1 MPNWSLVPDLHKVL
15 RVTCLAFSRD
25 FLLRLLF
32 CTSELFVLK
41 TKWKLADCSH
51 RDVVLIL
58 CKATSLGVRLV
69 NRTLKN
75 NIHSELSSVSII
87 C

>member
-1 MPNWSLVPDLHKVL
+1 MRNWSLVPDLHKVL

-58 CKATSLGVRLV
+58 CKATGLG
-69 NRTLKN
+69 
-75 NIHSELSSVSII
+75 
-87 C
+87 